1 MRIVCVSD
9 VRISRPEG
17 KRTSWIPVKFVQPSL
32 ADMKSFAAGALLF
45 LLCLVSSGLATVDAR
60 AAEIVL
66 ERSGVQKL
74 VTQALFKDH
83 GRMTI
88 ATGPCAAFLD
98 RPSVTLASG
107 RIQIR
112 SHLLARI
119 GFIVNSDCAGVELSS
134 WIKVSGKP
142 VPVGGL
148 IRLDDIR
155 IDEVDDANTRS
166 LFANSGLANAFP
178 RAVELD
184 VQGALQNALLQSVD
198 QIQTTVESFDFQEV
212 AVVNDQLQ
220 IKFTFKVV
228 GR

>member
-1 MRIVCVSD
+1 M
-9 VRISRPEG
+9 
-17 KRTSWIPVKFVQPSL
+17 WIPERFVL
-32 ADMKSFAAGALLF
+32 ACLLALRSFAPEKLPF
-45 LLCLVSSGLATVDAR
+45 LLCLVASALAGVDAR

-74 VTQALFKDH
+74 VTQALFNDH

-88 ATGPCAAFLD
+88 STGPCAAYLD
-98 RPSVTLASG
+98 QPSVTLASG

-112 SHLLARI
+112 SHLLARV
-119 GFIVNSDCAGVELSS
+119 GFIVNSDCAGVEVSS

-142 VPVGGL
+142 VPLGGL

-166 LFANSGLANAFP
+166 LFVHSGLANAFP

-184 VQGALQNALLQSVD
+184 VQSAVQNALLQSVD
-198 QIQTTVESFDFQEV
+198 QIQATVETFDFQEV
-212 AVVNDQLQ
+212 AVVKDQLQ
-220 IKFTFKVV
+220 INFTFKVV